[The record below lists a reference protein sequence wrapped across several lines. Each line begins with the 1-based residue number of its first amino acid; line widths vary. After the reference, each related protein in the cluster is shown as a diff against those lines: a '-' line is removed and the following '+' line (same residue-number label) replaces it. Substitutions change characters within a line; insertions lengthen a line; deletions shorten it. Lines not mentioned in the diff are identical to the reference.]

1 MIAGKY
7 EHNLMLLREWDNADK
22 EPQSSGHYEMDGAQ
36 GDGAKLGER
45 DIAISKKR
53 NAEKYEPTR
62 QRYVVRNESSV
73 LLLTE
78 MANMCFS

>member
-1 MIAGKY
+1 
-7 EHNLMLLREWDNADK
+7 
-22 EPQSSGHYEMDGAQ
+22 MDGAQ